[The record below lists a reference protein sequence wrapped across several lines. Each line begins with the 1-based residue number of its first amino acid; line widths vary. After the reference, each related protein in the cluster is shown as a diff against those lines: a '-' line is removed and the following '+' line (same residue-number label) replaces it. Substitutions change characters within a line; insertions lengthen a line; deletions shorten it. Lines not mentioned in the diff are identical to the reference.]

1 MRWVCRPDKDAF
13 SCCDHIELQAK
24 ALSVCTIFSL
34 GDCTRISFFKD
45 LGMSS
50 LRVPIL
56 VACFFGGEV
65 LDAAACAGTDA
76 AAAPLVNLES
86 SCTYLPNNIEYHAV
100 LI

>member
-1 MRWVCRPDKDAF
+1 
-13 SCCDHIELQAK
+13 
-24 ALSVCTIFSL
+24 
-34 GDCTRISFFKD
+34 
-45 LGMSS
+45 MSS